1 MKVVIAFAVAWMI
14 FLTSGL
20 LAKQAASTF
29 PVWMAQV
36 ITKGAILLLSLAA
49 IRVLGPFDFRAAGF
63 RLPENTKWK
72 KVILPGLA
80 LGAVAT
86 LAIRLS
92 HSQGLAPILKG
103 YSFAAIVLVIW
114 FGSSISEEIFA
125 RGWFQSYIASST
137 PYAAQFSALL
147 FASLHLRLLRVGVEP
162 QAVAI
167 LFVGTLL
174 LGLLAGQ
181 FREQSKSLL
190 PAIGVHIAFNIGG
203 MLGGIVSIIFEKLIL
218 KGHIQ

>member
-14 FLTSGL
+14 FLSSGL
-20 LAKQAASTF
+20 LAKHAPPGY

-36 ITKGAILLLSLAA
+36 ISKSAILLLSLAA
-49 IRVLGPFDFRAAGF
+49 IRLLGPFDFRAAGF

-72 KVILPGLA
+72 RVILPGLA

-86 LAIRLS
+86 VAIRLS
-92 HSQGLAPILKG
+92 HSQGLAPMLKG
-103 YSFAAIVLVIW
+103 YPFAALVLVLW
-114 FGSSISEEIFA
+114 FGSSISEEIFT

-137 PYAAQFSALL
+137 PYAPQLSALL
-147 FASLHLRLLRVGVEP
+147 FASLHLRLLSLGIEP
-162 QAVAI
+162 RAVAI

-203 MLGGIVSIIFEKLIL
+203 MVGGIVSLLFEKLIL
-218 KGHIQ
+218 KGHTL